1 MAAIVDAGGLHA
13 RREPIRGARYQLG
26 NPITGL
32 WALARLRHG
41 RELRSIN
48 DSELW
53 LSRTKCEICQ
63 VCDLPLLDAALAESL

>member
-1 MAAIVDAGGLHA
+1 VASRHV
-13 RREPIRGARYQLG
+13 RREPLRAARYFLS
-26 NPITGL
+26 NPLTGRF
-32 WALARLRHG
+32 AMARLRRG
-41 RELRSIN
+41 NEPQPMY